1 MPALTSDQIARL
13 SGLPRPPSPPVQL
26 VDPRTGRATAA
37 FTEYLTR
44 LDEWWRR
51 LVEILGE

>member
-1 MPALTSDQIARL
+1 MAVLTPQQIARL
-13 SGLPRPPSPPVQL
+13 AGLPRPPAPPVQL
-26 VDPRTGRATAA
+26 VDPKTGRASAA

-51 LVEILGE
+51 LTEILGE